1 MDSVILDLKYAVRSI
16 AGAPRF
22 AAVVIVT
29 LALGIGA
36 NTAVFSVLNA
46 VVLKALPYDEPER
59 LVRVYHAAPGDNN
72 AYLTGLAAIDYRDH
86 SRTLDIGVTYTYSP
100 LGADLTDRGE
110 PERVRAMPVGADYFR
125 VLRAHP
131 ILGQPFERADERA
144 NSNVAVV
151 SERVWRK
158 HLGAAPDAVGRML
171 SLNGVAHR
179 VAAVLPDDFD
189 DPLESDVDVWMP
201 LNLQP
206 GGPNSFDNYYL
217 SIVARLKPGVTLEQA
232 QSELATLAAAMQP
245 ENAPSRLRWSAR
257 VVPLQIDTAG
267 TARPMLWILL
277 GAVGLLMII
286 ACVNVASLL
295 LARGA
300 ERESDLAVRAALG
313 CPRARLARQLLIE
326 SVLLSLGGAVAGL
339 LVAPAVI
346 RVLLAAA
353 PAAVAHAGSGTL
365 ERAVLTFSIGIA
377 LVAGI
382 GFGIAPAAQMARTN
396 LEGMLR
402 ETGRS
407 GSGSRRQTR
416 ARNALVVC
424 QVALALVLLVGAGLL
439 LRSFERLRSVA
450 LGVQPS
456 RVMTFAVNLPVG
468 RYRDPEQRARF
479 HRDFEARLAALS
491 GVRAAGA
498 ISRLPVTGSYHS
510 WGAQR
515 ADLPAGGRFTPTQ
528 QRVIE
533 GRYFEA
539 VGIPLLRGRTFGPE
553 DDAKAPPRV
562 VVSQELV
569 RQMFPSEDPIGRRLR
584 VAGAEREIIGVVGD
598 VALDPRASPRP
609 HVYHSHTQFA
619 GDRNWALTQVVALER
634 DSRADARIGPDDGS
648 SILTDARRE
657 LAQID
662 PALVLY
668 EPQML
673 DDVIGVGVAQERFA
687 LLLIASFAVLALVL
701 AAVGLYGVLSYSVS
715 RRSREMGIRMALGAT
730 AGSVRSMVVRDGGRL
745 AAIGVV
751 LGFAGAI
758 AATRF
763 LRSLLF
769 EVSATEP
776 LVFAAA
782 AAVLVVV
789 AMTASWIPARAA
801 TKVDPLAAVRD

>member
-1 MDSVILDLKYAVRSI
+1 MDGLFLDLKYAARSI
-16 AGAPRF
+16 VGAPRF

-46 VVLKALPYDEPER
+46 VVLKPLPYEEPEQ
-59 LVRVYHAAPGDNN
+59 LVRVYHSAPGDNG
-72 AYLTGLAAIDYRDH
+72 YLTGLAAVDYRDH
-86 SRTLDIGVTYTYSP
+86 SRTLDIGITYTYSVG
-100 LGADLTDRGE
+100 GADLTDRAE
-110 PERVRAMPVGADYFR
+110 PERVRAMPVGADYFH
-125 VLRAHP
+125 VLRARP

-151 SERVWRK
+151 SERIWRK
-158 HLGAAPDAVGRML
+158 YLDARTDAVGRML
-171 SLNGVAHR
+171 SLNGVPHR

-189 DPLESDVDVWMP
+189 DPLESDVAVWTP

-217 SIVARLKPGVTLEQA
+217 SIVARLKPGVTLERAQA
-232 QSELATLAAAMQP
+232 ELATLAAAMQP
-245 ENAPSRLRWSAR
+245 PNPPARLRWSAH
-257 VVPLQIDTAG
+257 VVPLQIDTVG
-267 TARPMLWILL
+267 SARPMLWILL

-300 ERESDLAVRAALG
+300 EREGDLAVRAALG
-313 CPRARLARQLLIE
+313 CSRARLARQLLIE
-326 SVLLSLGGAVAGL
+326 SVLLSLAGASAGL

-353 PAAVAHAGSGTL
+353 PEAVAHVGNGTL
-365 ERAVLTFSIGIA
+365 ERAVLAFSIGIA

-382 GFGIAPAAQMARTN
+382 GFGVAPAAQMARTN
-396 LEGMLR
+396 LEGLLR
-402 ETGRS
+402 ESGRTG
-407 GSGSRRQTR
+407 GGSRRQTR

-450 LGVQPS
+450 LGVRPAH
-456 RVMTFAVNLPVG
+456 VMTFAVNLPAG
-468 RYRDPEQRARF
+468 RYADPEPRARF
-479 HRDFEARLAALS
+479 HRDFEARLGALP

-510 WGAQR
+510 WGAR
-515 ADLPAGGRFTPTQ
+515 RGDLPPGAPTMQAQ
-528 QRVIE
+528 QRVVE
-533 GRYFEA
+533 GRYFDA
-539 VGIPLLRGRTFGPE
+539 VGIQVLRGRVFGPE
-553 DDAKAPPRV
+553 DDAKAPRRV

-569 RQMFPSEDPIGRRLR
+569 RQMFPSEDPIGKRLR
-584 VAGAEREIIGVVGD
+584 VAGGQPEIIGVVGD
-598 VALDPRASPRP
+598 VALDPRASLRP
-609 HVYHSHTQFA
+609 YVYHSHSQFA
-619 GDRNWALTQVVALER
+619 GDRNWGLTQVVAL
-634 DSRADARIGPDDGS
+634 DGDRPALLS
-648 SILTDARRE
+648 DARRE

-668 EPQML
+668 EPLML

-687 LLLIASFAVLALVL
+687 LLLIAGFAMLALVL

-715 RRSREMGIRMALGAT
+715 RRSREMGIRMALGAP
-730 AGSVRSMVVRDGGRL
+730 AAAVRSMIVRDGGRL
-745 AAIGVV
+745 AVIGLV

-782 AAVLVVV
+782 AAVLALV
-789 AMTASWIPARAA
+789 AVMASWIPAHAA
-801 TKVDPLAAVRD
+801 TKVDPLIAVRD